1 MQETKKRQIPNR
13 LGRRGS
19 ARCGSITVEMA
30 LVLPIFF
37 TLLFAC
43 FEFSQANLMRHG
55 AESAAYEAAR
65 AAIVPGATN
74 QDVTRAAERT
84 LASVGVTNFTI
95 STTPSNIRTNTTEL
109 EVRVQIPLD
118 QNMTFATFVRG
129 VNFTGQ
135 CRLSRERQ

>member
-1 MQETKKRQIPNR
+1 M
-13 LGRRGS
+13 
-19 ARCGSITVEMA
+19 
-30 LVLPIFF
+30 VLPIFF

-43 FEFSQANLMRHG
+43 FEVSQANLMRHG